1 MKLRMRLMFTG
12 TILLAI
18 MICLSC
24 LAGVGR
30 SPSVGDVLFL
40 RTTQDNGGPYFHD
53 IYDLGPDLE
62 DGGNGQAQT
71 SSFFDQYFMTIPLA
85 NDFFLPNATLTVY
98 HERNPSSQSNFT
110 AIIYRY
116 NATQQ
121 QEPGPGTMSSKTMDI
136 NSTVDSLTFDLNL
149 QLLKGDR
156 ILVWVLGVWSGGSR
170 LDWYWGNNTYPSR
183 LSYPGIAQYIPEFQA
198 ALFIPM
204 LIIGTLVAAIAY
216 TRRVQADPRHKR
228 PVRPTA

>member
-1 MKLRMRLMFTG
+1 MFTG

-149 QLLKGDR
+149 QFLKGDR
-156 ILVWVLGVWSGGSR
+156 ILVWVLGVWSGGNR

-183 LSYPGIAQYIPEFQA
+183 LSYTGIAQYIPEFQA

-204 LIIGTLVAAIAY
+204 LIIGTLMAAIAY
-216 TRRVQADPRHKR
+216 TRQVRADPRQKR
-228 PVRPTA
+228 PNHPTA

>member
-1 MKLRMRLMFTG
+1 MRLMVTG
-12 TILLAI
+12 AI
-18 MICLSC
+18 FFAVMICLSC

-40 RTTQDNGGPYFHD
+40 RTTQDNAGPYFHD
-53 IYDLGPDLE
+53 VYDLGPDLE
-62 DGGNGQAQT
+62 DGGNGQAHT
-71 SSFFDQYFMTIPLA
+71 SSFFDLYFMTIPLA
-85 NDFFLPNATLTVY
+85 SEFFLPNATLTVY
-98 HERNPSSQSNFT
+98 HERNPSSQSNLT
-110 AIIYRY
+110 AIICRY

-121 QEPGPGTMSSKTMDI
+121 EEPGPGTMSSKAMDI

-183 LSYPGIAQYIPEFQA
+183 LSYPGTAQYIPEYQA

-204 LIIGTLVAAIAY
+204 LIMGTLVAAILY
-216 TRRVQADPRHKR
+216 TRWVRACPRQKR
-228 PVRPTA
+228 PDRPTV